1 MRVMETSWDYDLIKQ
16 VAAGDDNAFVLLY
29 ERYFNSIHGFVMSML
44 RDPSLS
50 EEVTQD
56 TFVKVWRWANQYLG
70 ERGSVHDWLLTIARH
85 TALDYLRKQARAPL
99 AVECEGGE
107 ELALDI
113 PDANTFTEEA
123 RWRSM
128 RFAIASLPQE
138 QRQVVELFY
147 YQGFSQSEIAAE
159 LGWPLGTVKTRL
171 RNALEQLRHV
181 WVENV

>member
-1 MRVMETSWDYDLIKQ
+1 METSWDYDLIKQ

-29 ERYFNSIHGFVMSML
+29 ERYSNSIHGFVMSML
-44 RDPSLS
+44 RDPSLA

-70 ERGSVHDWLLTIARH
+70 ERGSVHGWLLTIARH
-85 TALDYLRKQARAPL
+85 TALDCLRKQARAPQP
-99 AVECEGGE
+99 VECEGGE

-113 PDANTFTEEA
+113 PDVSTFTEEA

-128 RFAIASLPQE
+128 RFAIASLPKE
-138 QRQVVELFY
+138 QRQAVELFY
-147 YQGFSQSEIAAE
+147 YQGFSQTEIAAE